1 MRKKT
6 KEPANVQEGEKRA
19 RINSRPLLF
28 CALGTAFGILLYARC
43 RFGGFSFSDF
53 ILFALLLVFAYLP
66 VSLRRVLLV
75 TLPFVLFALFGALSA
90 HLYTENFLRGP
101 AEGTYEISGT
111 VESFSVRNGY
121 TRCELGSLTI
131 DGDSCGGILEG
142 NFPSEEIRAGDRLFF
157 TAELVRSVLPA
168 NGEIGRA
175 FIENIRYTASSAS
188 LEKTEDSC
196 DLFLR
201 FNGALYD
208 VLHKNMPRNEADVSY
223 ALLTGNS
230 SVMEYSLSDAVRK
243 GGIAHIFAV
252 SGLHIGILYAAV
264 SLALRPLGR
273 WRFLPASALSLCYC
287 AVCGFSVS
295 SVRAVI
301 MCFALGLN
309 GALGRKSDFIQ
320 SLSFAAVVV
329 LFLNPAQWFGAGFR
343 LSFGAC
349 AGLALFSGSLSR
361 GMKKFPS
368 FLRNYCSANF
378 SVQIFTFP
386 VLVDCFGYF
395 SVWGTVLNFF
405 LIPCLPVLF
414 LCVLACS
421 VFALIVAPAAHIF
434 LALPAGLVSA
444 LLFLLSAADFTYV
457 LTGFTLGA
465 ASAVFTVGCVFL
477 SERVRLGRRARAA
490 LAAGIGILFCL
501 IVVMENVVF
510 FGCRINA
517 GENMAL
523 VRTPHASVLVV
534 GEGATLSSCTDFL
547 ARTYGGR
554 LDAVAV
560 LGEDESALVNVA
572 AFLPA
577 KKIYARREIQTGLR
591 ETEILFCETF
601 EEGELSF
608 RYEGAEKLSMLTR
621 YGVTE
626 FDFYGSPALG
636 ADLFVGRGQTGL
648 IFYLENGM
656 IYSR

>member
-1 MRKKT
+1 MKKT

-19 RINSRPLLF
+19 RINFRPLLF

-43 RFGGFSFSDF
+43 RFGGFSLSDF
-53 ILFALLLVFAYLP
+53 ILFALVLVFAYLP
-66 VSLRRVLLV
+66 VSLKRVLLA
-75 TLPFVLFALFGALSA
+75 TLPFVLFALLGALSA
-90 HLYTENFLRGP
+90 HLYTENFRRGP
-101 AEGTYEISGT
+101 AEGTYEIAGT

-121 TRCELGSLTI
+121 THCELGSLTV
-131 DGDSCGGILEG
+131 DGNSCGGVLEG
-142 NFPSEEIRAGDRLFF
+142 NFPTEEIRAGDRLFF
-157 TAELVRSVLPA
+157 AAKLTRTALPA
-168 NGEIGRA
+168 NGEVGRE
-175 FIENIRYTASSAS
+175 FIENIRYTATSAS
-188 LEKTEDSC
+188 LEKTQGAS

-273 WRFLPASALSLCYC
+273 WRFLPASAVSLCFC

-301 MCFALGLN
+301 MCSALGLN

-320 SLSFAAVVV
+320 SLSLAAVVV
-329 LFLNPAQWFGAGFR
+329 LFVNPAQWFGAGFR

-361 GMKKFPS
+361 GMKRLPT
-368 FLRNYCSANF
+368 FLRNYASANF

-414 LCVLACS
+414 LSVLLCS

-444 LLFLLSAADFTYV
+444 LLFLLSAADFTFV

-477 SERVRLGRRARAA
+477 SERVRLGGRARAA

-501 IVVMENVVF
+501 IVVMENVVLS
-510 FGCRINA
+510 GCRINA

-523 VRTPHASVLVV
+523 VRTPHASVLIV
-534 GEGATLSSCTDFL
+534 GEGATLSSCNDFL
-547 ARTYGGR
+547 ARTYGGT

-577 KKIYARREIQTGLR
+577 KKICARREIETGLR
-591 ETEILFCETF
+591 EREIAFGETF
-601 EEGELSF
+601 TEGELSF
-608 RYEGAEKLSMLTR
+608 RYEGAGKLSMLTR

-636 ADLFVGRGQTGL
+636 ADLFIGSAQTGL
-648 IFYLENGM
+648 IFYLENGI